1 MGVQEKWQ
9 QVGRKGVVKNCASA
23 NIYHSYELAR
33 GATTFFLGL
42 PHPPLFFFFCPLS
55 EKGKPPSWVPVNPRT
70 TCHSRTILGSRKE
83 PQLLFAVAPNTVL
96 PLVILN
102 LAREMR

>member
-23 NIYHSYELAR
+23 NIYHSYELAG

-55 EKGKPPSWVPVNPRT
+55 EKGKPPT
-70 TCHSRTILGSRKE
+70 LGTSQ
-83 PQLLFAVAPNTVL
+83 P
-96 PLVILN
+96 
-102 LAREMR
+102 